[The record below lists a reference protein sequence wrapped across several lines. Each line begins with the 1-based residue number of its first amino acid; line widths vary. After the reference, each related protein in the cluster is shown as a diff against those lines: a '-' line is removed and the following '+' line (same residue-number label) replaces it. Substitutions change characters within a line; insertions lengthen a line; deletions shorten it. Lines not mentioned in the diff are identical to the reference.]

1 MSAVA
6 GRSGGNLIKMMKK
19 MVQTIEERLE
29 VEDEIDTMVT
39 AKQMEYNIMS
49 AMPFVIVLYM
59 RVCNPGYMNALYG
72 NVFGIAAMSVC
83 LIVIFLMV
91 AWGRKITNIRV

>member
-1 MSAVA
+1 
-6 GRSGGNLIKMMKK
+6 
-19 MVQTIEERLE
+19 
-29 VEDEIDTMVT
+29 
-39 AKQMEYNIMS
+39 
-49 AMPFVIVLYM
+49 
-59 RVCNPGYMNALYG
+59 MNALYG

>member
-1 MSAVA
+1 
-6 GRSGGNLIKMMKK
+6 
-19 MVQTIEERLE
+19 
-29 VEDEIDTMVT
+29 
-39 AKQMEYNIMS
+39 MS